1 MTAQET
7 RDRAGKG
14 GWGQAWGRDPPAKPS
29 APLAP
34 GAAGGEMAKW
44 ARGQLWDREW
54 PWNGDQL
61 CDGDWPWDGDPNF
74 PGWRNMFF
82 PGLFLRLFLAE
93 CPSLAARSPLGSL
106 WLWLF
111 CREGSEVP
119 GRALAWA
126 GGRQGANYGMLYFLS
141 CQLGKVLPAARLC
154 LCFFGVPRDTLTHT
168 HMHSGTLTHSHT
180 LGHTHT
186 HSHTLSHTLTHTHT
200 HSGTLSHTLGHTLIH
215 SRTLTHIHTH
225 SGALS
230 HTHAYSL
237 TLMHSLTRALG
248 EWCWR
253 GGQPLAALGGS
264 RGTRPHQL
272 EPFKALVCPHGS
284 GGAGTRGHCEVSG
297 TAQAGLWGQAGGR
310 AGDGVRSRGQAE
322 WMTGKA
328 RGDSWAQPSCWGEL
342 GIALGTGRGEDWKRG
357 GVDRAWTWHPEAGGM
372 DEGDSSE
379 GWGQPWAGSGY
390 GRACRTQPCGR
401 GGCSSFQAR
410 TAPCPAT
417 PPLSTPP
424 VAPYRR
430 AAGSRGPRGGAGA
443 EP

>member
-180 LGHTHT
+180 LGHTLTYSGTLSHTLTYFHTHSRTLGHTHT
-186 HSHTLSHTLTHTHT
+186 HSHTLSHTLTHTRAHSHTLTHTHT
-200 HSGTLSHTLGHTLIH
+200 HSHALG
-215 SRTLTHIHTH
+215 RTLTHSCI
-225 SGALS
+225 LS
-230 HTHAYSL
+230 HTHALSH
-237 TLMHSLTRALG
+237 TCTRGVVLERWTAPGSPGWLQG
-248 EWCWR
+248 NPAPSAGAFQSARVSPWLW
-253 GGQPLAALGGS
+253 GGGD
-264 RGTRPHQL
+264 
-272 EPFKALVCPHGS
+272 
-284 GGAGTRGHCEVSG
+284 AGTLRGV
-297 TAQAGLWGQAGGR
+297 
-310 AGDGVRSRGQAE
+310 
-322 WMTGKA
+322 
-328 RGDSWAQPSCWGEL
+328 GDSPGW
-342 GIALGTGRGEDWKRG
+342 ALGTGRREGRGWCEESETG
-357 GVDRAWTWHPEAGGM
+357 GVDDRESPGG
-372 DEGDSSE
+372 
-379 GWGQPWAGSGY
+379 QLGS
-390 GRACRTQPCGR
+390 A
-401 GGCSSFQAR
+401 
-410 TAPCPAT
+410 
-417 PPLSTPP
+417 LLL
-424 VAPYRR
+424 
-430 AAGSRGPRGGAGA
+430 GGAGDSA
-443 EP
+443 GHRPGGGLEEGRRGPGLDLASWGRWDG